1 MQGRDAGK
9 FIRELESERKVVMT
23 QKRMIEVV
31 RSMEIDLVRTGRRI
45 RESMKENNLT
55 VNDLAEACGISN
67 VSVYKWL
74 RGESCPTIENLMKL
88 SMFMTEDMDGL
99 IVMTR
104 REKKGAADKQ
114 KGRHKERGG
123 REVAA

>member
-1 MQGRDAGK
+1 
-9 FIRELESERKVVMT
+9 MT

-74 RGESCPTIENLMKL
+74 RGEFCPTIENLMKL